1 MQKELVGNDKLIVG
15 AILVNARGKTYIHNM
30 IFNFTGSFL
39 GINSWYSRWF
49 IFKYWTNIVSSSS
62 QFAINIS

>member
-15 AILVNARGKTYIHNM
+15 AILVNAREKIYIHNM
-30 IFNFTGSFL
+30 IFNITGSVL
-39 GINSWYSRWF
+39 GISSWYSRWF

-62 QFAINIS
+62 